1 VVESLLDRE
10 ALPWQADWYRSK
22 VREHLGSAIDEHFR
36 LWFTDNALH
45 GDDEL
50 QESPL
55 HTVSYLGILHQ
66 ALRDLSRWV
75 EEGVAPAAGTSY
87 EVVDGQ
93 VVVPADATHR
103 RGIQPVVSLTVNGDV
118 RADATTG
125 SELTFRAVAEVP
137 EGTGLIVEVAWDFD
151 GSGRFSEAEPVAAA
165 TEVVVERRRSFAE
178 AGTTFPA
185 VRVVAQRDGNPTS
198 PFARLQNLAR
208 VRVVVGDP
216 PPGCWTGQR
225 RILVNRLLMAT
236 DRLLDMVGR
245 PGGPLADAA
254 LWHLEVIEAR
264 PLSPSFRRVVV
275 TAPGIE
281 GLRCAPGQDLMLRI
295 PLADDKVV
303 NRRYT
308 IRTFDPVER
317 KVVVDVSLHG
327 KGPGTD
333 WISAAGMGDRI
344 DAVGPR
350 GKITLR
356 PDADWH
362 LFVVDE
368 TGVPGTLAMIEALPP
383 GSVAIALLEVDG
395 PADEQEPEA
404 SRGDRLDMQWLHRSG
419 RSVPGDP
426 DLVLE
431 AVASLDL
438 PAGAGH
444 VYVAAEAGV
453 VRGVT
458 RTLTGRGLQPDQI
471 SGKAYWRRGL
481 PNAEHG
487 EPTRES

>member
-1 VVESLLDRE
+1 
-10 ALPWQADWYRSK
+10 
-22 VREHLGSAIDEHFR
+22 
-36 LWFTDNALH
+36 
-45 GDDEL
+45 
-50 QESPL
+50 
-55 HTVSYLGILHQ
+55 
-66 ALRDLSRWV
+66 
-75 EEGVAPAAGTSY
+75 
-87 EVVDGQ
+87 
-93 VVVPADATHR
+93 
-103 RGIQPVVSLTVNGDV
+103 
-118 RADATTG
+118 
-125 SELTFRAVAEVP
+125 
-137 EGTGLIVEVAWDFD
+137 
-151 GSGRFSEAEPVAAA
+151 
-165 TEVVVERRRSFAE
+165 
-178 AGTTFPA
+178 
-185 VRVVAQRDGNPTS
+185 
-198 PFARLQNLAR
+198 
-208 VRVVVGDP
+208 
-216 PPGCWTGQR
+216 
-225 RILVNRLLMAT
+225 MAT
-236 DRLLDMVGR
+236 DRLLDTVGR

-254 LWHLEVIEAR
+254 LWPLEVIEAG

-281 GLRCAPGQDLMLRI
+281 GLQCAPGQDLMLRI

-308 IRTFDPVER
+308 IRNFDAVER

-344 DAVGPR
+344 DAIGPR

-368 TGVPGTLAMIEALPP
+368 TGMPGALAMIEALPT
-383 GSVAIALLEVDG
+383 GSVAIALLEVDS

-404 SRGDRLDMQWLHRSG
+404 SRGGRLDMQWLHRSG

-426 DLVLE
+426 DPVVE
-431 AVASLDL
+431 AVAGVDL
-438 PAGAGH
+438 PTGVGH

-487 EPTRES
+487 EPTKES